1 MLAHLVSQMYADI
14 YLNQLMAYQA
24 HIDHTL
30 HALTC

>member
-14 YLNQLMAYQA
+14 SLNQLMVHQD